1 MRLPRRKFL
10 HAAAGILAL
19 PTLSGAASALS
30 YPTRP
35 VHLIVG
41 FPAGT
46 APDIIARLMGEWL
59 SERLGQQFIVDD
71 RPGAASNIATEFVAA
86 AAPDGYTLF
95 IPVSTNAVNATL
107 YKNLNYD
114 FVRDIAPVATIG
126 SIPFV
131 MVSTPSLPVKTLSE
145 FIAYA
150 KANPGRVY
158 MGSQGIGTTPHVCG
172 ELLKMMTG
180 IEFVHVPYRA
190 PLMPDL
196 LAGQVHFYFSPIPQ
210 AVAYVRDGRLRGLGV
225 TSAKRSDALPDVPA
239 IGEFVPGYEA
249 NGWFGIGAPK
259 RTPAEIIGKLNE
271 AIGAGLID
279 SKLQPKFVTLG
290 VEPRAMT
297 PAQFGEFIATEIDK
311 WAKVIDF
318 AGIKPE

>member
-10 HAAAGILAL
+10 HAAAGIPAL
-19 PTLSGAASALS
+19 LTLSGVASAVS

-35 VHLIVG
+35 VHIVVG

-46 APDIIARLMGEWL
+46 APDIIARLMAEWL

-114 FVRDIAPVATIG
+114 FVRDIAPVASIG

-131 MVSTPSLPVKTLSE
+131 MVSTPSLPVKTLPE

-158 MGSQGIGTTPHVCG
+158 MGTQGIGTTPHVCG
-172 ELLKMMTG
+172 ELLKMM
-180 IEFVHVPYRA
+180 
-190 PLMPDL
+190 
-196 LAGQVHFYFSPIPQ
+196 
-210 AVAYVRDGRLRGLGV
+210 
-225 TSAKRSDALPDVPA
+225 
-239 IGEFVPGYEA
+239 
-249 NGWFGIGAPK
+249 
-259 RTPAEIIGKLNE
+259 LNT

-279 SKLQPKFVTLG
+279 SKLQSKFVALG

-297 PAQFGEFIATEIDK
+297 PVQFGEFIAAEIAK

>member
-59 SERLGQQFIVDD
+59 STRLGQQFIVDD

-131 MVSTPSLPVKTLSE
+131 MAATPSLPVKTLPE

-210 AVAYVRDGRLRGLGV
+210 AVAYVRDGRLHGLGV
-225 TSAKRSDALPDVPA
+225 TSAKRSDALPEVPA

-259 RTPAEIIGKLNE
+259 RTPAEIIGRLNE
-271 AIGAGLID
+271 AISAGLID
-279 SKLQPKFVTLG
+279 SKLQPKFVALG